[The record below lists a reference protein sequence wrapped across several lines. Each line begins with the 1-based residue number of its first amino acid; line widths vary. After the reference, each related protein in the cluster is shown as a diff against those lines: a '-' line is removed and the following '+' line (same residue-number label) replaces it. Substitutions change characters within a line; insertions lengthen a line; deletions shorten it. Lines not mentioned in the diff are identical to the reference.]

1 MMVTLKMDQLSQ
13 WTNMHQDLLNDL
25 INSLTILPGVG
36 KKSAQRMALYLLD
49 KNKDGAGILAKNLEK
64 AIDEIGRCSRCRMLT
79 SNDLCKICSDTS
91 RDMNSICVVE
101 NPSDVLAIE
110 STGGFKGR
118 YFVLLGRLSPIEGI
132 SPDDL
137 GINDFLKLIKIE
149 NIKEV
154 ILATSSTV
162 EGDATAIYIKDHIKD
177 IKVSRI
183 SYGIPIG
190 GELEYVDGNTIA
202 RAIQGRTE
210 INVD

>member
-1 MMVTLKMDQLSQ
+1 
-13 WTNMHQDLLNDL
+13 
-25 INSLTILPGVG
+25 
-36 KKSAQRMALYLLD
+36 MALYLLD
-49 KNKDGAGILAKNLEK
+49 KNKDGAAVLAKTMLE
-64 AIDEIGRCSRCRMLT
+64 AVEEISRCARCRMLT

-91 RDMNSICVVE
+91 RDIDSICVVE
-101 NPSDVLAIE
+101 SPSDVLAIE
-110 STGGFKGR
+110 STGGFRGK

-132 SPDDL
+132 SPEDL
-137 GINDFLKLIKIE
+137 GINDFLNLVEKE
-149 NIKEV
+149 NTKEV

-162 EGDATAIYIKDHIKD
+162 EGDATAVFLKDHIKN

-210 INVD
+210 INDD

>member
-1 MMVTLKMDQLSQ
+1 
-13 WTNMHQDLLNDL
+13 MHQDLLNDL

-79 SNDLCKICSDTS
+79 SNDLCKICSDNT

-118 YFVLLGRLSPIEGI
+118 YFVLLGRLSPIDGI

-162 EGDATAIYIKDHIKD
+162 EGDATAIYIKDHISD

>member
-1 MMVTLKMDQLSQ
+1 
-13 WTNMHQDLLNDL
+13 MHQDLLNDL

-49 KNKDGAGILAKNLEK
+49 KNKDGAGILAKTLEK
-64 AIDEIGRCSRCRMLT
+64 AIDEIGRCTRCRMLT
-79 SNDLCKICSDTS
+79 SNSLCKICSDNT

-118 YFVLLGRLSPIEGI
+118 YFVLLGRLSPIDGI

-137 GINDFLKLIKIE
+137 GINDFLKLIEIE

-162 EGDATAIYIKDHIKD
+162 EGDATAIYIKDHIND

>member
-1 MMVTLKMDQLSQ
+1 MQT
-13 WTNMHQDLLNDL
+13 DLLNDL

-49 KNKDGAGILAKNLEK
+49 KNRDGADILAKTLEN
-64 AIDEIGRCSRCRMLT
+64 AIKEIKRCTSCRMLT
-79 SNDLCKICSDTS
+79 SNDLCKVCSDTN
-91 RDMNSICVVE
+91 REQNKICIVE

-110 STGGFKGR
+110 STGGYRGI
-118 YFVLLGRLSPIEGI
+118 YFVLLGRLSPIDGI
-132 SPDDL
+132 GPEEL
-137 GINDFLKLIKIE
+137 GINDLLKIL
-149 NIKEV
+149 NIKNIDEV

-162 EGDATAIYIKDHIKD
+162 EGDATAIYIKDHINN

-210 INVD
+210 VNVD

>member
-1 MMVTLKMDQLSQ
+1 
-13 WTNMHQDLLNDL
+13 MHQDLLNDL

-49 KNKDGAGILAKNLEK
+49 RNKDGAGILAKTLEK
-64 AIDEIGRCSRCRMLT
+64 AIDEIGRCARCRMLT
-79 SNDLCKICSDTS
+79 SNSLCKTCSDNT

-118 YFVLLGRLSPIEGI
+118 YFVLLGRLSPIDGI

-162 EGDATAIYIKDHIKD
+162 EGDATAIYIKDHISD

>member
-1 MMVTLKMDQLSQ
+1 
-13 WTNMHQDLLNDL
+13 MHQDLLNDL

-49 KNKDGAGILAKNLEK
+49 KNKDGAGILAKTLEK
-64 AIDEIGRCSRCRMLT
+64 AIDEIGRCTRCRMLT
-79 SNDLCKICSDTS
+79 SNSLCKICSDNT
-91 RDMNSICVVE
+91 RDMNCICVVE

-118 YFVLLGRLSPIEGI
+118 YFVLLGRLSPIDGI

>member
-1 MMVTLKMDQLSQ
+1 
-13 WTNMHQDLLNDL
+13 MHQDLLNDL

-49 KNKDGAGILAKNLEK
+49 KNKDGAGILAKTLEK
-64 AIDEIGRCSRCRMLT
+64 AIDEIGRCTRCRMLT
-79 SNDLCKICSDTS
+79 SNSLCKICSDNT
-91 RDMNSICVVE
+91 RDMNSICIVE

-118 YFVLLGRLSPIEGI
+118 YFVLLGRLSPIDGI

-137 GINDFLKLIKIE
+137 GINDFLKLIEIE

-162 EGDATAIYIKDHIKD
+162 EGDATAIYIKDHIND

-202 RAIQGRTE
+202 RAMQGRTE